1 MSTDREAVI
10 WTRLGGTA
18 NRMGRL
24 YVTDKECRFTYDEDY
39 LKADLPG
46 LGMIYAPAIYGST
59 TISRQRKKP
68 FDLLPPVQSLIPPR
82 QADNFQRN
90 LALKYLQAKQ
100 KQSFSSS
107 DMTSFA
113 ADWEILKISGHGGIG
128 HLDVFENDA
137 SAENWYAKPPQ
148 HKLIEITDELGFSL
162 KQFMTWFEEDIDIF
176 IQTVGPTPSVG
187 GAIPKLLLSIPESGW
202 DGRIGLP
209 TREKT
214 PGIIDIVLKF
224 EQTTRYPG
232 IIELEMLTMEI
243 HREAGFDV
251 PRYWPCFFKGMP
263 ALAIERFDRDLNNT
277 PLCSETLYSILAS
290 GIVLNNHYD
299 YRYDLIAKAIDVSP
313 VEFVSN
319 TIDAKQHLFKR
330 LLMALLTGNGDLHL
344 ENLSITSGNGIKSFS
359 KIYDPAPMRAYAQH
373 DMLSVMPFGDYGETP
388 IDSDSPIKLK
398 QAIERFAKNCG
409 LNKSQT
415 KDIVNEALAKT
426 SEFSFRVGELK
437 TVPDEN
443 KQRLIQLTENAR
455 KKLQVPI
462 KVISKKSA
470 FSF

>member
-10 WTRLGGTA
+10 WTRLGGKP

-39 LKADLPG
+39 LQLNLPG
-46 LGMIYAPAIYGST
+46 LGLVYAPEFYGNT
-59 TISRQRKKP
+59 TITRERQKP
-68 FDLLPPVQSLIPPR
+68 FDLFPPIQSLIPPR

-90 LALKYLQAKQ
+90 LALKYLQKKHGQQFSNTDMA
-100 KQSFSSS
+100 SF
-107 DMTSFA
+107 D
-113 ADWEILKISGHGGIG
+113 ADWEILKVSGHGGIG
-128 HLDVFENDA
+128 HIDVFENDTT
-137 SAENWYAKPPQ
+137 AENWYASPPN
-148 HKLIEITDELGFSL
+148 HELMEISDELGFSL
-162 KQFMTWFEEDIDIF
+162 KQFMTWFEEDIEIF

-209 TREKT
+209 TRVKT

-232 IIELEMLTMEI
+232 IIELEMLALDI

-251 PRYWPCFFKGMP
+251 PRYWSCMFKGMP
-263 ALAIERFDRDLNNT
+263 ALAIERFDRDQDNT

-290 GIVLNNHYD
+290 GIPLNNHYD
-299 YRYDLIAKAIDVSP
+299 YRYDLIAQAIDVSP
-313 VEFVSN
+313 VELVSD
-319 TIDAKQHLFKR
+319 TIAAKQHLFKR
-330 LLMALLTGNGDLHL
+330 FLMSLLTGNGDLHL
-344 ENLSITSGNGIKSFS
+344 ENLSITCANDITDDTKCFS

-373 DMLSVMPFGDYGETP
+373 DMISVMPFGEYGETP
-388 IDSDSPIKLK
+388 EDSDEPITLKL
-398 QAIERFAKNCG
+398 AVERFAKSCG

-415 KDIVNEALAKT
+415 DEIIEDTLLKT
-426 SEFSFRVGELK
+426 SNFSSRVAELK

-443 KQRLIQLTENAR
+443 KERLIKQTTFVRE
-455 KKLQVPI
+455 KLL
-462 KVISKKSA
+462 S
-470 FSF
+470 

>member
-10 WTRLGGTA
+10 WTRLGGQP

-24 YVTDKECRFTYDEDY
+24 YVTEKECRFTYDEEY
-39 LKADLPG
+39 LQHDLPG
-46 LGMIYAPAIYGST
+46 LGIVYAPAFYGKT
-59 TISRQRKKP
+59 TISRARQKP
-68 FDLLPPVQSLIPPR
+68 FDLFPPIQSLIPPR

-90 LALKYLQAKQ
+90 LALKYLQKKQ
-100 KQSFSSS
+100 KQSFSQL
-107 DMTSFA
+107 DMASFD

-128 HLDVFENDA
+128 HLDLFENDQC
-137 SAENWYAKPPQ
+137 AENWYSNPPP
-148 HKLIEITDELGFSL
+148 HALMEITEELGFSL
-162 KQFMTWFEEDIDIF
+162 KQFMTWFEEDIDVF

-209 TREKT
+209 TREQT
-214 PGIIDIVLKF
+214 PGIIDVVLKF

-232 IIELEMLTMEI
+232 IIELEMLALET

-263 ALAIERFDRDLNNT
+263 ALAIERFDRDKNNT

-290 GIVLNNHYD
+290 GIPLNNHYD
-299 YRYDLIAKAIDVSP
+299 YRYDLIAQAIDVSP
-313 VEFVSN
+313 VAFVSN
-319 TIDAKQHLFKR
+319 SSDSKQHLFRR

-344 ENLSITSGNGIKSFS
+344 ENLSITCCDKIKGFS

-388 IDSDSPIKLK
+388 EDSDNPINLK
-398 QAIERFAKNCG
+398 QAVERFAKNCG
-409 LNKSQT
+409 LNKTQT
-415 KDIVNEALAKT
+415 VDSINDALSVTRHFNA
-426 SEFSFRVGELK
+426 RVGQLK

-443 KQRLIQLTENAR
+443 KERLIKRTESIRNT
-455 KKLQVPI
+455 LQE
-462 KVISKKSA
+462 
-470 FSF
+470 

>member
-1 MSTDREAVI
+1 MSTDKEAVI
-10 WTRLGGTA
+10 WTRLGGQA

-24 YVTDKECRFTYDEDY
+24 YVTDKECRFTYDEAY
-39 LKADLPG
+39 LQQGLPG
-46 LGMIYAPAIYGST
+46 LGMVYAPELYGTT
-59 TISRQRKKP
+59 TISRERKKP
-68 FDLLPPVQSLIPPR
+68 FDLFPPVQSLIPPR

-90 LALKYLQAKQ
+90 LALKYLQKKQ
-100 KQSFSSS
+100 NRSFTNT
-107 DMTSFA
+107 DMANFD

-128 HLDVFENDA
+128 HLDVFEND
-137 SAENWYAKPPQ
+137 SDAESWYVNPPP
-148 HKLIEITDELGFSL
+148 HTLMEVTEELGFSL
-162 KQFMTWFEEDIDIF
+162 KQFMTWFEEDIEVF

-232 IIELEMLTMEI
+232 IIELEMLTLEM

-251 PRYWPCFFKGMP
+251 PRYWSCFFKGMP
-263 ALAIERFDRDLNNT
+263 ALAIERFDRDQNNT

-290 GIVLNNHYD
+290 GIPLSNHYD
-299 YRYDLIAKAIDVSP
+299 YRYDLIAQAVDVSP

-319 TIDAKQHLFKR
+319 TVDAKLHLFKR
-330 LLMALLTGNGDLHL
+330 LLMSLLTGNGDLHL
-344 ENLSITSGNGIKSFS
+344 ENLSITCCNNTKGFS

-388 IDSDSPIKLK
+388 DDSDSPINLK
-398 QAIERFAKNCG
+398 QAVERFAKNCG
-409 LNKSQT
+409 LNKSQA
-415 KDIVNEALAKT
+415 KDIIENTLAIT
-426 SEFSFRVGELK
+426 SEFSSRVGKLK

-443 KQRLIQLTENAR
+443 KERLIKQTESVR
-455 KKLQVPI
+455 EKLQ
-462 KVISKKSA
+462 A
-470 FSF
+470 